1 MELSSSEMKTIQHQ
15 YDSLAKKVL
24 KGEARS
30 CYRELSKRAAHEVN
44 FSEMSQAELAQLYT
58 LDEYESDYYR
68 FEVSG
73 YDVLVKNELLGEALQ
88 ALPEKKRDII
98 LLSYFLEMSDEEIG
112 ELLNVVRSTIFRH
125 RKTALEKIKLYME
138 GKTDEQK

>member
-15 YDSLAKKVL
+15 YDALAKKVL

-30 CYRELSKRAAHEVN
+30 YYRELSKRAALEVN
-44 FSEMSQAELAQLYT
+44 FSEMSEAELSQLYT

-73 YDVLVKNELLGEALQ
+73 YDVLVKNELLGEAL
-88 ALPEKKRDII
+88 PEKKRDII
-98 LLSYFLEMSDEEIG
+98 LLSYFLDMSDEEIG
-112 ELLNVVRSTIFRH
+112 GLLNVVRSTIFRH
-125 RKTALEKIKLYME
+125 RKTALKKIKLYME

>member
-1 MELSSSEMKTIQHQ
+1 MSE
-15 YDSLAKKVL
+15 
-24 KGEARS
+24 
-30 CYRELSKRAAHEVN
+30 
-44 FSEMSQAELAQLYT
+44 AELTQLYT

-98 LLSYFLEMSDEEIG
+98 LLSYFWDMSDEEIG
-112 ELLNVVRSTIFRH
+112 SLLNVVRSTIFRH
-125 RKTALEKIKLYME
+125 RKTALEKIKLNME
-138 GKTDEQK
+138 EKQMNRNKKSVAL

>member
-15 YDSLAKKVL
+15 YDALAKKVL

-30 CYRELSKRAAHEVN
+30 YYRELSKRAALEVN
-44 FSEMSQAELAQLYT
+44 FSEMSEAELSQLYT

-98 LLSYFLEMSDEEIG
+98 LLSYFLDDVG
-112 ELLNVVRSTIFRH
+112 A
-125 RKTALEKIKLYME
+125 K
-138 GKTDEQK
+138 

>member
-15 YDSLAKKVL
+15 YDTLAKKVL

-30 CYRELSKRAAHEVN
+30 CYRELSKRAAHEVI
-44 FSEMSQAELAQLYT
+44 FSEMSEAELAQLYT

-73 YDVLVKNELLGEALQ
+73 YDVLVKNELLGEAL
-88 ALPEKKRDII
+88 PEKKNNCII
-98 LLSYFLEMSDEEIG
+98 HFFVLFTGDFFHPGRLSSTQSAPSPAYVKLLSQTFFNFFE
-112 ELLNVVRSTIFRH
+112 
-125 RKTALEKIKLYME
+125 
-138 GKTDEQK
+138 

>member
-15 YDSLAKKVL
+15 YDTLAKKVL

-30 CYRELSKRAAHEVN
+30 CYRELSKRAAHEVI
-44 FSEMSQAELAQLYT
+44 FSEMSEAELAQLYT

-73 YDVLVKNELLGEALQ
+73 YDVLVKNELLGEAL
-88 ALPEKKRDII
+88 PEKKRDII

-112 ELLNVVRSTIFRH
+112 GLLNVVRSTIFRH

>member
-1 MELSSSEMKTIQHQ
+1 MTHLQKKSSK
-15 YDSLAKKVL
+15 AKQEVITGSFPNAPPL
-24 KGEARS
+24 
-30 CYRELSKRAAHEVN
+30 EVN
-44 FSEMSQAELAQLYT
+44 FSEMSEAELSQLYT
-58 LDEYESDYYR
+58 LDGYESDYYR

-98 LLSYFLEMSDEEIG
+98 LLSYFLDMSDEEIG
-112 ELLNVVRSTIFRH
+112 GLLNVVRSTIFRH